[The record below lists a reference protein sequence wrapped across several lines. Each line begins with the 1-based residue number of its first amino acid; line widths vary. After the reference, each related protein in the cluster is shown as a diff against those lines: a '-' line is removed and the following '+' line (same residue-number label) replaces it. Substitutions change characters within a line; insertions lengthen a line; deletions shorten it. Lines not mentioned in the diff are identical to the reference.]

1 MRLAWTGHRPDL
13 FRDVDGA
20 RRAVEHAAREL
31 VHGAPVER
39 FLVGGQRGVDTWAAQ
54 SALDL
59 HVPFSLCLPFSVDEF
74 SEDWTDADRA
84 QLEQHVHLADE
95 VRVVGGHSTRNRLL
109 AESGDLLVVVW
120 TGRGGGGT
128 AETVAFAR
136 AFGTRI
142 HEVRLEAAAT
152 SGPLAGRGI

>member
-20 RRAVEHAAREL
+20 RRAVGHAAREL
-31 VHGAPVER
+31 VQRKFVER

-54 SALDL
+54 AALDL
-59 HVPFSLCLPFSVDEF
+59 NAPFSLFLPFSVDEF

-84 QLEQHVHLADE
+84 QLEEHVRQADE
-95 VRVVGGHSTRNRLL
+95 VRIVGGYSARNRLL
-109 AESGDLLVVVW
+109 AESGDLLVAIW

-136 AFGTRI
+136 VLGTPI
-142 HEVRLEAAAT
+142 HEVRVEPAPT
-152 SGPLAGRGI
+152 SGPIAGRGI